1 MDQDMAGGAGPGAAN
16 QLNQEALTG
25 AFEKLKG
32 QGNDELQGM
41 MDNMQITVMG
51 GNNEEE
57 KSEASGNDSEE
68 SDADN
73 EDSHF

>member
-1 MDQDMAGGAGPGAAN
+1 MPGAAGAEMAN
-16 QLNQEALTG
+16 QLNQGALDG

-32 QGNDELQGM
+32 QANEPLEGM
-41 MDNMQITVMG
+41 FDKMQITVMG

-57 KSEASGNDSEE
+57 KSEGSGNDSEE

-73 EDSHF
+73 EDEHF

>member
-1 MDQDMAGGAGPGAAN
+1 MDQDMAGGAGAGAAN

-32 QGNDELQGM
+32 QGNEDLQGM
-41 MDNMQITVMG
+41 FDQMQITVMG
-51 GNNEEE
+51 GGNEEE